1 MIKELLSSRRFA
13 PLFWSQFCS
22 ALNDNVL
29 KNALVIMLLYG
40 VAAEE
45 GAPLVTLAGAVFIFP
60 FFVLSALGGELADK
74 FVKMTVA
81 RRLKFAEI
89 FAACFAAAGFYMHS
103 IPLLFVALAL
113 FGMIAALF
121 GPVKYAILP
130 DQLQVSEL
138 ATGNALVEGATFMA
152 ILIGTIAGGLFIAGA
167 SHMGWICL
175 AVVGLSILS
184 WAFAA
189 RIPVSQ
195 PSAPDLPI
203 TANPWTST
211 VHLLKTLYAEPRL
224 WDGMLIVSWFWMV
237 GAIVLSLLPALV
249 KGGVGGT
256 EGVVTVCLAVFAIG
270 IAAGSL
276 VAAQLSHVRPNL
288 ALVPIGAIVMGI
300 VGLDLAWAIGSTV
313 HGVDVTAAA
322 FTTSFAGVR
331 MLADF
336 FLFAVGGGLF
346 VVPSFAAVQA
356 WSAPSER
363 ARVIAAGNV
372 LQAAFMVGGSLLVAG
387 LQALGL
393 PVAWIFFGL
402 AIASFGSV
410 WFVLNKWGREGVRDF
425 GALLFR
431 ALFRVEVRGMENLP
445 PAGTRMLIAP
455 NHVSLIDGPL
465 LHATLPIDASFAVD
479 TGISKAWWAK
489 PFLKLIKHYTMD
501 PSKPL
506 AARDLIKLVASGE
519 PVVIFPEGRIT
530 VSGSLMKVYDGTAMI
545 ADKADAVVVPV
556 RIEGAQRSY
565 LSYLKNGEIKRA
577 WFPKVTIS
585 ILPPVKLP
593 VDPSLKGKTRRN
605 AAGAALQDV
614 MIDAMVKNAML
625 DHTLFEA
632 LAHAHRDRDTGK
644 PIIEDALGTS
654 LTYRKLILGAQVLS
668 RKLENG
674 TSAGENVGVLLPN
687 SAGVA
692 VVFMALQSIG
702 RVPAMLNFSAG
713 PVNVLAAMQ
722 AAQVKTVLT
731 SKAFIE
737 KGKLDKL
744 VAAIADQARVV
755 YLEDVRASIGA
766 LDKVRG
772 LLAGT
777 APRAARKADDAAVVL
792 FTSGSEGTPKGVVL
806 SHRNILANA
815 AQALARVDANAN
827 DKVFNVLPVFHSF
840 GLTGGMMMPMLAG
853 IPIFMYPSPLHY
865 RIVPELIYQ
874 TGATILFGTD
884 TFLSGY
890 ARSAHAYDF
899 RTLRLVIAGAEAV
912 KDRTRQVYMER
923 YGIRVLEGYGVTETA
938 PVLAMNTPMANRP
951 GTVGRLS
958 PLMEARLD
966 PVPGIEE
973 GGRLSV
979 RGPNV
984 MLGYLRAENPGVL
997 EPLAGGW
1004 HDTGDIVTIDAAGF
1018 IAIKGRAKRFAKI
1031 AGEMVSLSAVEAM
1044 AAALWPQAMSVA
1056 VSIPDARKGERIVLL
1071 TTQKDAERPA
1081 MQRQAKTVGASEL
1094 AVPADIRVV
1103 GNVPLLGSGKTD
1115 YVGAT
1120 RLAKELATPAEPVRQ
1135 QEVAEQEV
1143 A

>member
-1 MIKELLSSRRFA
+1 MLKELLSSRRFA

-74 FVKMTVA
+74 YVKMTVA

-89 FAACFAAAGFYMHS
+89 FAAGFAAAGFYLHS
-103 IPLLFVALAL
+103 VPLLFVALAL
-113 FGMIAALF
+113 FGVVAALF

-130 DQLQVSEL
+130 DQLSVSEL

-152 ILIGTIAGGLFIAGA
+152 ILIGTIAGGLFVAGA

-175 AVVGLSILS
+175 AVVGLSVLS

-211 VHLLKTLYAEPRL
+211 GHLLKTLYAEPRL

-270 IAAGSL
+270 IAVGSL
-276 VAAQLSHVRPNL
+276 FAAQLSHVRPNL
-288 ALVPIGAIVMGI
+288 ALVPIGAIVMGV
-300 VGLDLAWAIGSTV
+300 VGLDLSWAIGSTV
-313 HGVDVTAAA
+313 HGTDVTAAA
-322 FTTSFAGVR
+322 FTTSFAGMR

-336 FLFAVGGGLF
+336 FLFAFGGGLF

-372 LQAAFMVGGSLLVAG
+372 LQAAFMVAGSLLVAG
-387 LQALGL
+387 LQAVGL

-410 WFVLNKWGREGVRDF
+410 WFVLSKWGREGVRDF

-431 ALFRVEVRGMENLP
+431 ALFRVEVRGLENLP

-455 NHVSLIDGPL
+455 NHVSLVDGPL
-465 LHATLPIDASFAVD
+465 LHAVLPIDASFAVD
-479 TGISKAWWAK
+479 TGIAQAWWAK
-489 PFLKLIKHYTMD
+489 PFLKLIRHHTMD

-506 AARDLIKLVASGE
+506 AARELIKLVASGE

-530 VSGSLMKVYDGTAMI
+530 VTGSIMKVYDGTAMI

-556 RIEGAQRSY
+556 RIEGAQRSH
-565 LSYLKNGEIKRA
+565 LSYLKAGEIKRV
-577 WFPKVTIS
+577 WFPKVTVS

-593 VDPSLKGKTRRN
+593 VDETLRGKARRN

-614 MIDAMVKNAML
+614 MVDALVKNAML
-625 DHTLFEA
+625 DKTLFEA
-632 LAHAHRDRDTGK
+632 LAHARSDRDTGK
-644 PIIEDALGTS
+644 PILTDALGTK

-668 RKLENG
+668 AKLERG
-674 TSAGENVGVLLPN
+674 TRVGENVGVLLPN

-713 PVNVLAAMQ
+713 PVNVLAAMK

-744 VAAIADQARVV
+744 IAAIAGDARVV
-755 YLEDVRASIGA
+755 YLEDIRAGIGSG
-766 LDKVRG
+766 DKIRG
-772 LLAGT
+772 LLAG
-777 APRAARKADDAAVVL
+777 AKPRIARDANDPAVIL

-827 DKVFNVLPVFHSF
+827 DLVFNVLPVFHSF
-840 GLTGGMMMPMLAG
+840 GLTGGMIMPLLAG

-884 TFLSGY
+884 TFLAGY

-899 RTLRLVIAGAEAV
+899 RTLRLVIAGAEPV
-912 KDRTRQVYMER
+912 KDRTRQIYMER

-938 PVLAMNTPMANRP
+938 PVLAMNTPMANRV

-966 PVPGIEE
+966 AVPGIDD

-997 EPLAGGW
+997 EALPDGW
-1004 HDTGDIVTIDAAGF
+1004 HDTGDIVTIDAQGF
-1018 IAIKGRAKRFAKI
+1018 ITIKGRAKRFAKI
-1031 AGEMVSLSAVEAM
+1031 AGEMVSLSVVEQI
-1044 AAALWPQAMSVA
+1044 AAALWPQAGAVA
-1056 VSIPDARKGERIVLL
+1056 VSIPDQRKGERIVLI
-1071 TTQKDAERPA
+1071 TTQKEAERSA
-1081 MQRQAKTVGASEL
+1081 MQRQAKAQGAPDL
-1094 AVPADIRVV
+1094 AVPAVV
-1103 GNVPLLGSGKTD
+1103 MVVDKIPLLGSGKTD
-1115 YVGAT
+1115 YVGAKA
-1120 RLAKELATPAEPVRQ
+1120 LAEAIGVSPGERDPDPEER
-1135 QEVAEQEV
+1135 EVA
-1143 A
+1143 